1 MNKKIF
7 NIGITILVVG
17 IILVIISTSFNTI
30 ISYSDD
36 LYPLI
41 SISPILIVLGI
52 LLFITGIVFTIIGA
66 FTKEEIKTQF
76 KPSSV
81 MQSQSSQNQSFYC
94 RSCGEKLPNDSTFC
108 NKCGKKV

>member
-7 NIGITILVVG
+7 NIGIIILVIG

-30 ISYSDD
+30 IFYSDD

-66 FTKEEIKTQF
+66 FTKEEIKN
-76 KPSSV
+76 PA
-81 MQSQSSQNQSFYC
+81 
-94 RSCGEKLPNDSTFC
+94 STI
-108 NKCGKKV
+108 

>member
-7 NIGITILVVG
+7 NTGIIILVVG
-17 IILVIISTSFNTI
+17 IILLIICMTFNTI
-30 ISYSDD
+30 IFYSDD

-41 SISPILIVLGI
+41 SISPILNLLGI

-66 FTKEEIKTQF
+66 FIKEEIKIQF
-76 KPSSV
+76 QQSSI
-81 MQSQSSQNQSFYC
+81 MKSQSSQNQSFYC
-94 RSCGEKLPNDSTFC
+94 RSCGEKLPSDSTFC